1 LNGWPFNKRKAVSDE
16 VGLSLRIK
24 IAMMKLLSAK
34 IEKSDL
40 KPISFWAILI
50 GAATMLTL
58 AMGMR
63 QSFGLFQPHI
73 IKDLGIT
80 AADFSFAIA
89 MQNIVW
95 GLTQPFVGML
105 VDKYGA
111 RPIALTGA
119 VIYAAGLILTILAPS
134 TLVLTMGIGVCVG
147 LALSCCASNV
157 AMSVTSRTVSAAKR
171 SFAMGA
177 VSAAGSLGLMLA
189 SPLAQG
195 LITSAGWKTAMLA
208 FLALA
213 AVMIPAAYSAGI
225 SDRLIIDKVAGPAQ
239 SIAEAV
245 KEATSHPGYVVMAI
259 AFFVCGLQ
267 LVFITTHLPNYLSIC
282 GIDPSVGAQ
291 ALALI
296 GLFNAFGS
304 LAFGWLGGRYSK
316 RFLLGGIYVLRS
328 IIITVYFMST
338 PTPTT
343 TLIFAAAMGSLWLG
357 VVPLVNGLVIHLFG
371 LRYVATLTGLAFFSH
386 QVGSFLGAWGGGLIY
401 TTLGSYEWAW
411 KGAVIIGI
419 LAGLMQMS
427 MNLQP
432 SKRLGMAT
440 A

>member
-1 LNGWPFNKRKAVSDE
+1 
-16 VGLSLRIK
+16 
-24 IAMMKLLSAK
+24 MKTREQLTPATY
-34 IEKSDL
+34 
-40 KPISFWAILI
+40 WTILI

-63 QSFGLFQPHI
+63 QSMGLYQPHI

-89 MQNIVW
+89 LQNIIW
-95 GLTQPFVGML
+95 GVTQPFVGML
-105 VDKYGA
+105 VDKHGA

-119 VIYAAGLILTILAPS
+119 FIYALGLFITLNAQS
-134 TLVLTMGIGVCVG
+134 TLVLTLGIGVCVG

-157 AMSVTSRTVSAAKR
+157 AMSVTSRTVSPAQR

-195 LITSAGWKTAMLA
+195 LINSRSWQVAMTAFIVLAFIMVPAAWSAGKADQLQ
-208 FLALA
+208 
-213 AVMIPAAYSAGI
+213 SE
-225 SDRLIIDKVAGPAQ
+225 KVAGPSQ
-239 SIAEAV
+239 SMGQALNEAM
-245 KEATSHPGYVVMAI
+245 SHRGYLVMAL

-267 LVFITTHLPNYLSIC
+267 LVFITTHLPNYLAIC

-316 RFLLGGIYVLRS
+316 RFLLGGIYVVRS
-328 IIITVYFMST
+328 LILVAYFIVPPTV
-338 PTPTT
+338 TT
-343 TLIFAAAMGSLWLG
+343 TLFFAAAMGSLWLG

-371 LRYVATLTGLAFFSH
+371 LRYVATLTGIAFFSH
-386 QVGSFLGAWGGGLIY
+386 QVGSFIGAWGGGLIF
-401 TTLGSYEWAW
+401 TMLGSYEWAW
-411 KGAVIIGI
+411 KGAVIVGI
-419 LAGLMQMS
+419 VAGLAQMR
-427 MNLQP
+427 MNIVP
-432 SKRLGMAT
+432 SQRMLAT
-440 A
+440 QT

>member
-1 LNGWPFNKRKAVSDE
+1 
-16 VGLSLRIK
+16 
-24 IAMMKLLSAK
+24 MKTREQLTPAAY
-34 IEKSDL
+34 
-40 KPISFWAILI
+40 WTILI

-63 QSFGLFQPHI
+63 QSMGLYQPHI

-89 MQNIVW
+89 LQNIIW
-95 GLTQPFVGML
+95 GVTQPFVGMM

-111 RPIALTGA
+111 RPIAVAGA
-119 VIYAAGLILTILAPS
+119 FIYAVGLVITLNAQSTIILTL
-134 TLVLTMGIGVCVG
+134 GIGLCVG

-157 AMSVTSRTVSAAKR
+157 AMSVTSRTVSPAQR

-195 LITSAGWKTAMLA
+195 LINSRSWQVAMGAFIVLAFFMVPAAWSAGKADELQSEK
-208 FLALA
+208 
-213 AVMIPAAYSAGI
+213 I
-225 SDRLIIDKVAGPAQ
+225 AGPTQ
-239 SIAEAV
+239 SMGQALTEAM
-245 KEATSHPGYVVMAI
+245 SHRGYVVMAL

-267 LVFITTHLPNYLSIC
+267 LVFITTHLPNYLAIC

-316 RFLLGGIYVLRS
+316 RFLLGGIYVVRS
-328 IIITVYFMST
+328 LILVAYFMVPPTVAST
-338 PTPTT
+338 
-343 TLIFAAAMGSLWLG
+343 LFFAAAMGSLWLG

-371 LRYVATLTGLAFFSH
+371 LRYVATLTGIAFFSH
-386 QVGSFLGAWGGGLIY
+386 QVGSFIGAWGGGLIF
-401 TTLGSYEWAW
+401 TMLGSYEWAW
-411 KGAVIIGI
+411 KGAVIVGI
-419 LAGLMQMS
+419 LAGLMQMR
-427 MNLQP
+427 MNIVP
-432 SKRLGMAT
+432 SQRMQAV
-440 A
+440 

>member
-1 LNGWPFNKRKAVSDE
+1 MLHTSTKIHRTD
-16 VGLSLRIK
+16 LS
-24 IAMMKLLSAK
+24 
-34 IEKSDL
+34 
-40 KPISFWAILI
+40 PIPFWAILI

-80 AADFSFAIA
+80 AADFSLAIA
-89 MQNIVW
+89 IQNIVW

-105 VDKYGA
+105 VDKHGS
-111 RPIALTGA
+111 RPIALSGA
-119 VIYAAGLILTILAPS
+119 LIYAAGLVLTLIAPS
-134 TLVLTMGIGVCVG
+134 TLILTLGIGVCVG

-195 LITSAGWKTAMLA
+195 LITGSGWKTAIVA

-213 AVMIPAAYSAGI
+213 VVMIPAAYCAGI
-225 SDRLIIDKVAGPAQ
+225 SDRLVVEKTAGPAQ
-239 SIAEAV
+239 SIGEAV
-245 KEATSHPGYVVMAI
+245 REATSHPGYVVMAI

-282 GIDPSVGAQ
+282 GIDPGVGAQ

-304 LAFGWLGGRYSK
+304 LLFGWLGGRYSK

-328 IIITVYFMST
+328 LIITAYFMTT

-343 TLIFAAAMGSLWLG
+343 TLVFAAAMGSLWLG

-401 TTLGSYEWAW
+401 TSLGSYEWAW

-419 LAGLMQMS
+419 LAGIMQMS

-432 SKRLGMAT
+432 SKRLGLAT

>member
-1 LNGWPFNKRKAVSDE
+1 V
-16 VGLSLRIK
+16 IK
-24 IAMMKLLSAK
+24 IADMKLTSAK
-34 IEKSDL
+34 IHRADL
-40 KPISFWAILI
+40 TPIPFWAILI

-80 AADFSFAIA
+80 AADFSLAIA
-89 MQNIVW
+89 VQNIVW
-95 GLTQPFVGML
+95 GVTQPFVGML

-111 RPIALTGA
+111 RPIALTG
-119 VIYAAGLILTILAPS
+119 VLIYAAGLTLTLIAPS
-134 TLVLTMGIGVCVG
+134 TLVLTLGIGVCVG
-147 LALSCCASNV
+147 LALSCCASNI

-195 LITSAGWKTAMLA
+195 LITSSGWKTAMVA

-225 SDRLIIDKVAGPAQ
+225 SDRLIIEQVAGPAQ
-239 SIAEAV
+239 SIGAAV
-245 KEATSHPGYVVMAI
+245 KEAASHPGYVVMAI

-304 LAFGWLGGRYSK
+304 LLFGWLGGRYSK

-328 IIITVYFMST
+328 LIITAYFTST

-343 TLIFAAAMGSLWLG
+343 TLVFAAAMGSLWLG

-401 TTLGSYEWAW
+401 TSLGSYEWAW

-419 LAGLMQMS
+419 LAGIMQMT